1 HQFAKA
7 LGRYLFEFID
17 HLRKQD
23 FSERTVCKHMD
34 NCWCIGYLE
43 CAFGYNDDFVPG
55 EVFCGPESGH
65 EYDFKRKFHESEYAV
80 KSFRATWR
88 KLYSYTK
95 ALGHLE
101 GLGNVI
107 E

>member
-1 HQFAKA
+1 MQDKELEEFIGEWHYDEASHQFAKA

-43 CAFGYNDDFVPG
+43 CAFGY
-55 EVFCGPESGH
+55 
-65 EYDFKRKFHESEYAV
+65 
-80 KSFRATWR
+80 
-88 KLYSYTK
+88 
-95 ALGHLE
+95 
-101 GLGNVI
+101 
-107 E
+107 